1 VLDGGTSAAGE
12 RARQVA
18 RAHLV
23 RHGDLPTATELMAA
37 ADVSRGTAG
46 TVLKRLRDERPA
58 LHIVNANRET
68 DTDQ

>member
-1 VLDGGTSAAGE
+1 
-12 RARQVA
+12 
-18 RAHLV
+18 
-23 RHGDLPTATELMAA
+23 LMAA

-68 DTDQ
+68 DTDD